1 MKTLNTVLKEALAKL
16 NLSDKDIFKPKFKDS
31 TAELDWVVYV
41 NIKWFLENWDSI
53 SFAAYN
59 NGNIVFSSYN
69 KHNKQSQV
77 IPAKWI
83 LAKIASLSIKTD
95 TLDNIS

>member
-1 MKTLNTVLKEALAKL
+1 MKTLNTVLKKALTKL
-16 NLSDKDIFKPKFKDS
+16 NLSDKDIFEPKFKDS
-31 TAELDWVVYV
+31 TEDLDWVVYV
-41 NIKWFLENWDSI
+41 NIKWFSENWNTI

-95 TLDNIS
+95 TLDDIS